1 MRGIDTSP
9 SPCGHPQKSG
19 LPVGF
24 LDDPLTAWG
33 LASRENHLGQWP
45 VLQSRVMRRPA
56 ARVLSTRARQP
67 LGFGPN
73 RVVVCCFWVAFHI
86 YHQTPHCARWGQAPI
101 RLFPV
106 RGPPGQLQ
114 KSLPQAPPASACVPL
129 GRMAEAKGL
138 KSRTWALVPMLL
150 IQDGFKVLQ
159 SSDSYIRH
167 VFLLDGFV
175 E

>member
-1 MRGIDTSP
+1 MANRGDCFT
-9 SPCGHPQKSG
+9 
-19 LPVGF
+19 LPVR
-24 LDDPLTAWG
+24 LSC
-33 LASRENHLGQWP
+33 LAALGAGQAALLRP
-45 VLQSRVMRRPA
+45 VLRSRVMRRPA
-56 ARVLSTRARQP
+56 ARVRGTRARQP

-86 YHQTPHCARWGQAPI
+86 YHQTPHRARWEAPI

-167 VFLLDGFV
+167 VFLLNGFV

>member
-1 MRGIDTSP
+1 
-9 SPCGHPQKSG
+9 
-19 LPVGF
+19 
-24 LDDPLTAWG
+24 
-33 LASRENHLGQWP
+33 
-45 VLQSRVMRRPA
+45 MRRPA
-56 ARVLSTRARQP
+56 ARVLSTRSRQP

-86 YHQTPHCARWGQAPI
+86 YHQTPHRARWEAPI

-138 KSRTWALVPMLL
+138 KSRTWALEPMPL
-150 IQDGFKVLQ
+150 IQDGFRSSNLYKLGISFCQAPRFGAIAVDDRTMQAWPVRGPHVRALLRRFAPPPARTRQPPLRPTLVVLLFAG
-159 SSDSYIRH
+159 RGH
-167 VFLLDGFV
+167 
-175 E
+175 